1 MTIELAV
8 EAENVDICVKRYD
21 NKDFKGSI
29 VSPGFPENDFNG
41 NYQCRCTLSSEE
53 DFKLIRKEGYWYALT
68 IGKMLLS
75 YNETK
80 YALNVIPDEIVTSK
94 LRVKVYLVYKTYYY

>member
-8 EAENVDICVKRYD
+8 EAEDVDICVKRYD

-29 VSPGFPENDFNG
+29 VSPGFPENDLNG

-53 DFKLIRKEGYWYALT
+53 DFKLIKKEGYWYALKSN
-68 IGKMLLS
+68 IMLLS

-80 YALNVIPDEIVTSK
+80 YALNAIPDEKVTAK
-94 LRVKVYLVYKTYYY
+94 LKVEFTHIRK